1 MRGVVT
7 LKIVEISAD
16 NYRNLDG
23 MTVRLS
29 ADRTFAIG
37 ENNLV
42 TAPSRQE
49 R

>member
-1 MRGVVT
+1 M
-7 LKIVEISAD
+7 KIVEISAD

-23 MTVRLS
+23 MPVRLS
-29 ADRTFAIG
+29 ADRTFVIG

-42 TAPSRQE
+42 TTSPRQE